1 MYLASLMVLLSI
13 VLMLMAWY
21 VRIFPLRAQDRAIRA
36 EERLR
41 YYLMTNKTMPKE
53 LRMSH
58 IIGLRFA
65 SDQEYL
71 ALCERAIKENL
82 SQKEIKMAIA
92 DWQADHDRV

>member
-1 MYLASLMVLLSI
+1 
-13 VLMLMAWY
+13 
-21 VRIFPLRAQDRAIRA
+21 
-36 EERLR
+36 
-41 YYLMTNKTMPKE
+41 
-53 LRMSH
+53 MSQ